1 MCNFIQGNK
10 FAIYVAHIASKLS
23 LENSLREHDGIL
35 HRSPQASADAAAR
48 GTVIVIW

>member
-10 FAIYVAHIASKLS
+10 FAIYVTHIASKLS
-23 LENSLREHDGIL
+23 LENSLREDDGIL
-35 HRSPQASADAAAR
+35 LASADAAAR